1 MEFNFNIENSLQN
14 SHLNNDIYF
23 IEGNNYGKYS
33 SENFKNICYLLDV
46 IGKLSS
52 EVKYNFNFNVLGSEF
67 KFNNY

>member
-1 MEFNFNIENSLQN
+1 MEFNFNIENSFHN
-14 SHLNNDIYF
+14 CHLNNDIYF

-52 EVKYNFNFNVLGSEF
+52 EVK
-67 KFNNY
+67 

>member
-14 SHLNNDIYF
+14 GLLNNDIYL

-33 SENFKNICYLLDV
+33 LENYKNICYLLDT

-52 EVKYNFNFNVLGSEF
+52 EVK
-67 KFNNY
+67 